1 MNLTKSK
8 IGKSDVLKG
17 RRALMQNRMWPNNCF
32 YLDQPVFFLIIIES
46 QNCVEI
52 DELHS
57 PSRNVREQQMGK
69 CESCKEM
76 EKGIHFAL

>member
-1 MNLTKSK
+1 MWTWQKAKLAKAMCWK
-8 IGKSDVLKG
+8 AEQ
-17 RRALMQNRMWPNNCF
+17 ALMQNRMWPNNCF
-32 YLDQPVFFLIIIES
+32 YLDQPVFLIIIES

-69 CESCKEM
+69 WESCKEM

>member
-1 MNLTKSK
+1 
-8 IGKSDVLKG
+8 
-17 RRALMQNRMWPNNCF
+17 MQNRMWPNNCF
-32 YLDQPVFFLIIIES
+32 YLDQPVFLIIIES

-69 CESCKEM
+69 LQRNGEGHTFCPLNLFQYNSLLKTKM
-76 EKGIHFAL
+76 WHPTPD